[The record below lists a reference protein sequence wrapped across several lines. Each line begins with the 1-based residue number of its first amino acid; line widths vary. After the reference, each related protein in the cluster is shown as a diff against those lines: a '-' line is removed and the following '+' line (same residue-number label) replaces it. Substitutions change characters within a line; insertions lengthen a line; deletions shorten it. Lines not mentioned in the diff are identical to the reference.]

1 MTSTVAALGGVWDLP
16 PLILHLFTERI
27 PPRRPA
33 REFKTALMLSGMV
46 PSDGSDPD
54 DLLLLTGR
62 YAEERLLYYLG
73 KDLLRWIDHCQDFV
87 DRTPELR
94 GNGLE
99 P

>member
-1 MTSTVAALGGVWDLP
+1 
-16 PLILHLFTERI
+16 
-27 PPRRPA
+27 
-33 REFKTALMLSGMV
+33 MLSGMV

-73 KDLLRWIDHCQDFV
+73 KDLLRLIDHCQDLV